1 MKKFEHLLKKKKKK
15 KILLKKINQ
24 LTFKMFDKNL

>member
-1 MKKFEHLLKKKKKK
+1 MFKNNKKKKKKK